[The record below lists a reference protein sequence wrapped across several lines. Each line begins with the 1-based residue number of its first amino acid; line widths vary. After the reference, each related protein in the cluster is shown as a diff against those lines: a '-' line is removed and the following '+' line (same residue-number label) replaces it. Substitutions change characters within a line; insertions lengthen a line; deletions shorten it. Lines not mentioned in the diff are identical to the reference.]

1 MEKREKIMNLN
12 ETIFGKTYMI
22 AVDRPNSRVENIT
35 LGDLMDELDLI
46 PDGAVP
52 STLSVVWYEKDNDAY
67 ITEIYDY
74 DSGEVYWE
82 EPSDEMWTEND
93 DVLTNSLLMWGGL
106 ENTVGE
112 IY

>member
-1 MEKREKIMNLN
+1 MSNLN

-52 STLSVVWYEKDNDAY
+52 STLSVVWHEKDNDAY
-67 ITEIYDY
+67 IIEIYDY

-82 EPSDEMWTEND
+82 EPSDNAWSSD
-93 DVLTNSLLMWGGL
+93 DDEITNALLMYGNL
-106 ENTVGE
+106 EQQIGTGS
-112 IY
+112 Y